1 MTEPSHFDAAVAYIA
16 VDRHRLDDIAPYAW
30 RTTDTGKSWVSIAAG
45 LPASAVVHVVREDP
59 VRRGLLYAGTE
70 LGVFV
75 SFDDGAHWSPLQRGL
90 PVTPIHDLTVHGN
103 DLVAATH
110 GRGFWILDDLTPL
123 RQAQATAD
131 ELVLYSPANALRL
144 YYPDAVNS
152 RRPVGANP
160 PAGAIIDYVL
170 PADASTELTMDIVD
184 AKGELIRHLS
194 STKTNKEVQPPEW
207 PDQIVPSDLIPAHAG
222 MNRMVWDLRYD
233 DPVQIPGA
241 FYEGE
246 APRGPIVAPGQYQL
260 RLKLGDKTR
269 TASLT
274 VVADPRVANSD
285 AAIAAKTALALATYR
300 DIDILHRA
308 VNDIRAKRK
317 APKTAAASASAALE
331 AKLAR
336 VEEALVQVNMNGSEA
351 NLAFAGM
358 LNEQLAAFAGT
369 LEDADTPPT
378 AQQQALYASLHE
390 KLQAQ
395 LALLRGLTQQ

>member
-1 MTEPSHFDAAVAYIA
+1 
-16 VDRHRLDDIAPYAW
+16 
-30 RTTDTGKSWVSIAAG
+30 
-45 LPASAVVHVVREDP
+45 
-59 VRRGLLYAGTE
+59 
-70 LGVFV
+70 
-75 SFDDGAHWSPLQRGL
+75 
-90 PVTPIHDLTVHGN
+90 
-103 DLVAATH
+103 
-110 GRGFWILDDLTPL
+110 
-123 RQAQATAD
+123 
-131 ELVLYSPANALRL
+131 
-144 YYPDAVNS
+144 
-152 RRPVGANP
+152 
-160 PAGAIIDYVL
+160 VL